1 MSVFKKVLSLFLFI
15 ILGFSCYAQVSYFA
29 KESIPDDKLELLK
42 KTTTLFTLQY
52 KDYTELE
59 KFDEA
64 IKKSWTITPYKIIK
78 PQELASYNTL
88 DNYSFFYFDA
98 YSEKLNETAQAN
110 IVYVLKLATP
120 SKKPKEK
127 DELALATITLFA
139 DVYTNLQVNT
149 IDEQLGSKKAKKSKI
164 LNDLF
169 NASIFHNWSP
179 GFLAGYLKQI
189 NNGLTSEK
197 NRSLEFEFY
206 NKVRLP
212 QLSTQTLYVPEYIK
226 QSFNTIRGEGAVS
239 NYDATTIQEPYTYK
253 LKFSTYDELDS
264 LILDK
269 STPVKYVIY
278 TQRGSD
284 KIISI
289 YDSRDNQIIY
299 QKFSPNTLNFEMN
312 DLSSIQKLIKTIK

>member
-1 MSVFKKVLSLFLFI
+1 MLIFRRIFSLSLFILFG
-15 ILGFSCYAQVSYFA
+15 LNCYAQVSYFA

-52 KDYTELE
+52 KDYAELE

-64 IKKSWTITPYKIIK
+64 IRKSWTITPYKIIK
-78 PQELASYNTL
+78 PQELASYDTL
-88 DNYSFFYFDA
+88 TNYSFFYFDA
-98 YSEKLNETAQAN
+98 YSEKIEETTSAN
-110 IVYVLKLATP
+110 IVYVLKLVTP
-120 SKKPKEK
+120 STKPKEK
-127 DELALATITLFA
+127 DEFALATVTLFA

-149 IDEQLGSKKAKKSKI
+149 LDEQSGSKKTKKSRL
-164 LNDLF
+164 LNNLF
-169 NASIFHNWSP
+169 NSSTFYNWSP

-189 NNGLTSEK
+189 NDGLISEK
-197 NRSLEFEFY
+197 NRLLAFEFY

-212 QLSTQTLYVPEYIK
+212 QLETQTLYIPEYIK
-226 QSFNTIRGEGAVS
+226 QSFNTINREGAVS

-253 LKFSTYDELDS
+253 LKFSSYTELDS

-269 STPVKYVIY
+269 SSPVKYVIY
-278 TQRGSD
+278 TQRGND
-284 KIISI
+284 KIISV

-312 DLSSIQKLIKTIK
+312 DLSSIQKLIKSIK

>member
-1 MSVFKKVLSLFLFI
+1 MLHLRKIQLFFLFT
-15 ILGFSCYAQVSYFA
+15 LCYGISSAQVSYFG
-29 KESIPDDKLELLK
+29 KESIPPEKFEAFK

-59 KFDEA
+59 KFDAA

-78 PQELASYNTL
+78 PEDLAKYDTL
-88 DNYSFFYFDA
+88 ANYSFFYFDA
-98 YSEKLNETAQAN
+98 YSEEFENTSKAN
-110 IVYVLKLATP
+110 VVYVLKLATP
-120 SKKPKEK
+120 GKKAKEK
-127 DELALATITLFA
+127 EESVLATVTLFA
-139 DVYTNLQVNT
+139 DVYTNLQVNSM
-149 IDEQLGSKKAKKSKI
+149 DEQSGSKKAKKSK
-164 LNDLF
+164 LLGQLF
-169 NASIFHNWSP
+169 NQSNFYNWSS
-179 GFLAGYLKQI
+179 GILAGYLKQI
-189 NNGLTSEK
+189 NDGLNSPT
-197 NRSLEFEFY
+197 NRVLELEFY

-212 QLSTQTLYVPEYIK
+212 QLANQTLYVPEYIK
-226 QSFNTIRGEGAVS
+226 QAFSTIKIPGAVS
-239 NYDATTIQEPYTYK
+239 NYDANTIQEPYTYK
-253 LKFSTYDELDS
+253 LKFATSKELDT

-269 STPVKYVIY
+269 STPIKYVIY